1 MNPSNFFASRKK
13 DWDDLNHL
21 ITRSRKGENRLSPE
35 DIRQLSRL
43 YRAASSDL
51 ALAQREFPNH
61 QITAYLNQMVARA
74 HSVIYRGEPF
84 AWNRVTRFVTSGFPR
99 VFRQTL
105 PFTVIAALFFIIP
118 ALLAG
123 AGIFWR
129 LEMAQWLLPAEMQSM
144 VEMIENQE
152 LWTDIPWDERPFTSA
167 FIMRNNIQVAFLAF
181 GSGVTA
187 GLATIWVMA
196 FNGLILGGL
205 TGLTAYYGI
214 GFDLW
219 TFVIGHGVIEL
230 SVIFMAGGAG
240 LMIGWA
246 IIHPGLLRRKDAL
259 ALAARKAIRLV
270 IGCVPLLVIAGTI
283 EGFISPSEVLPW
295 QVKWTV
301 GIASGIILYAY
312 LFLAGRERKV

>member
-1 MNPSNFFASRKK
+1 MNPSSFFESRKS
-13 DWDDLNHL
+13 DWDELNSL

-84 AWNRVTRFVTSGFPR
+84 AWNRIGRFVTSGFPR

-105 PFTVIAALFFIIP
+105 PFTAIAALFFIIP

-129 LEMAQWLLPAEMQSM
+129 LDMAQWLLPAEMQSM
-144 VEMIENQE
+144 MDMAENQE
-152 LWTDIPWDERPFTSA
+152 LWTDIPWEERPFASA

-187 GLATIWVMA
+187 GLVTIWVMV
-196 FNGLILGGL
+196 FNGLILGGI

-240 LMIGWA
+240 LMLGWA
-246 IIHPGLLRRKDAL
+246 IINPGLLRRRDAL

-270 IGCVPLLVIAGTI
+270 IGCIPLLVIAGTI
-283 EGFISPSEVLPW
+283 EGFISPSEVFPW
-295 QVKWTV
+295 QFKWTV
-301 GIASGIILYAY
+301 GIVSGIILYGY
-312 LFLAGRERKV
+312 LFLAGREKKV